1 MNTKTEQKRVR
12 IFAVSD
18 GTGET
23 VDRIINAVLLQYGG
37 QSDVR
42 IVRYKSIRTVDQVD
56 TVLDEA
62 KKRGAILVYTIV
74 MKELRSYLEKS
85 VEAKGIPAVDLF
97 GELLE
102 LFNKHIGKSTTEQ
115 PGLLHQVNE
124 EYYRRIEAMEF
135 TVKHD
140 DGSNIDNLM
149 KADIIL
155 VGISRT
161 SKTPLSIFLSHKGY
175 KVANVP
181 LVRGIEPPES
191 LFQIDQKKIV
201 GLTIQADALVN
212 IRRERMRRM
221 GHEATTDYCNYE
233 KIQEEVE
240 WAQQIFSRNRKW
252 PVFDVTNK
260 ALEETAA
267 DIERR
272 VFKKY
277 RLNEFETA

>member
-1 MNTKTEQKRVR
+1 M
-12 IFAVSD
+12 
-18 GTGET
+18 
-23 VDRIINAVLLQYGG
+23 LQYGG
-37 QSDVR
+37 ESDVR
-42 IVRYKSIRTVDQVD
+42 IVLYKSIRSVEQVQ
-56 TVLDEA
+56 TILEEA

-74 MKELRSYLEKS
+74 MRDLRLFLQQGVKQH
-85 VEAKGIPAVDLF
+85 AIPAVDLF
-97 GELLE
+97 GELLD
-102 LFNKHIGKSTTEQ
+102 LFNKHIGKLTQST

-124 EYYRRIEAMEF
+124 EYYKRIEAMEF

-140 DGSNIDNLM
+140 DGTNIENL
-149 KADIIL
+149 KRADLIL

-181 LVRGIEPPES
+181 LVQGIEPPEP

-201 GLTIQADALVN
+201 ALTIMPEALAN
-212 IRRERMRRM
+212 IRKERMRRM
-221 GHEATTDYCNYE
+221 GQEGGGDYCNLE

-240 WAQQIFSRNRKW
+240 WAQHIFERNRRW

-277 RLNEFETA
+277 RLNEFENN